1 MTNVPFVAI
10 DNMFRV
16 WYIIYVRRGQ
26 KVYSA
31 RKGARM
37 SSERRVLWIVD
48 SEEVADVLA
57 AFGEGVTVWNKR
69 LTDLKLEQKDDIE
82 FRVLIPFP
90 LLGVGL
96 SFLRDNKFVSIAVVS
111 PKRPTIPWWA
121 YLTEL
126 MLPYFCEKVW
136 IIRFNP
142 LADLTQFLR
151 KAK

>member
-1 MTNVPFVAI
+1 
-10 DNMFRV
+10 
-16 WYIIYVRRGQ
+16 
-26 KVYSA
+26 
-31 RKGARM
+31 M

-69 LTDLKLEQKDDIE
+69 LTDLRLEQKDDIE
-82 FRVLIPFP
+82 FRILIPFP

-111 PKRPTIPWWA
+111 PKRPPIPWWA
-121 YLTEL
+121 TATEL